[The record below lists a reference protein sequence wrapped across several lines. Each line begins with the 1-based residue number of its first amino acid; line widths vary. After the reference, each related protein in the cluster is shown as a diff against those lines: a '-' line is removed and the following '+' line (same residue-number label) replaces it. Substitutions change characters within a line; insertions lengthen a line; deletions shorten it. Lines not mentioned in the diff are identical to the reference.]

1 MPGKAAGQGGGLR
14 GRYIC
19 LSGTGSVPNIY
30 RLPPRAEKE
39 GENYGIQRFQNR
51 SQSRHRVC
59 RGVPGPQQIAELF
72 TETANNEKEHAKIWF
87 KLLHDG
93 EVPDTATNLKDA
105 AAGENYEWTEMYAE
119 FAKTAHEEG
128 FEAIAKQMEG
138 VAAIE
143 KQHEE
148 RYRALLKNIED
159 AQVFTR
165 VGEQVW
171 ICRNCGHGHVGP
183 SAPVVCPVCAH
194 PQAYFELRCQNY

>member
-1 MPGKAAGQGGGLR
+1 MELKDSKTYQNLATAFAGESQARVKYEFYASQAKKDG
-14 GRYIC
+14 YVQIQ
-19 LSGTGSVPNIY
+19 NIF
-30 RLPPRAEKE
+30 L
-39 GENYGIQRFQNR
+39 
-51 SQSRHRVC
+51 
-59 RGVPGPQQIAELF
+59 
-72 TETANNEKEHAKIWF
+72 ETAKNEKEHAKLWF
-87 KLLHDG
+87 KLLHG
-93 EVPDTATNLKDA
+93 GIGDTLDNLADA

-119 FAKTAHEEG
+119 FAKVAREEG

-159 AQVFTR
+159 AKVFTR

-171 ICRNCGHGHVGP
+171 ICRNCGHVHVGP

-194 PQAYFELRCQNY
+194 PQAFFELRCQNY